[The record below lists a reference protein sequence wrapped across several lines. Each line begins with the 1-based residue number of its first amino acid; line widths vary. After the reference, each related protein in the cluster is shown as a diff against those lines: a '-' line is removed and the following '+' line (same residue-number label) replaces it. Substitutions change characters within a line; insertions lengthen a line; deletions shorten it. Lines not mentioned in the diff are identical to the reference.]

1 MVRIG
6 ATPEQLTELK
16 VVFDRQSESVEQLMT
31 AVTSKLGS
39 VDWQGPAHDRFVQS
53 WESEFKPLLRR
64 LQNDLQTAGREAD
77 QAGQRIRAAG
87 S

>member
-1 MVRIG
+1 MRIG

-16 VVFDRQSESVEQLMT
+16 GVFDRQSDAVDQLMA
-31 AVTSKLGS
+31 AVTSKLAS

-53 WESEFKPLLRR
+53 WENEFKPSLRK
-64 LQNDLQTAGREAD
+64 LQTELQGAGREAD